1 MVHRGSSKITINQ
14 GGQSVAFSAQQLEP
28 DGYLSIVKAAAE
40 GSPIQVYIMTG
51 ETETLRP
58 QETGKV
64 QLPSAVAMY
73 TAKDVDD
80 DMSRAVIYI
89 NLLKPHNL
97 SPTEFSQATETL
109 DGMKKADKLKWLNNF
124 RVFVYPN
131 KRLL

>member
-1 MVHRGSSKITINQ
+1 
-14 GGQSVAFSAQQLEP
+14 
-28 DGYLSIVKAAAE
+28 
-40 GSPIQVYIMTG
+40 MTG

-124 RVFVYPN
+124 SSLRLPQQKAALRTFVEGIINVVVRIQYQNLETPEISKN
-131 KRLL
+131 RRKIFPRD